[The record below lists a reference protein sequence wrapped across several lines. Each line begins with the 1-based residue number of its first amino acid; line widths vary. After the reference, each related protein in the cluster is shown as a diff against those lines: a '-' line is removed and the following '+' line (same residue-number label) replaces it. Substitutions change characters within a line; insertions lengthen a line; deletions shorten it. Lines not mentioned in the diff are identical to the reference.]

1 MSTDTAVPIAR
12 SADHDQPAS
21 RNLVGGAW
29 LEGGIA
35 AESLNPSTGAP
46 AGRFVSAGAPEA
58 AAAIAAARAAFDTT
72 SWSRDAAGRAR
83 ALHDLAGRLAERADD
98 VATMLSAEGGK
109 LAPQTAWE
117 VGMSVQWLHHA
128 AATALTQSAGDS
140 AEVAPDVTFTS
151 TPEPLGVAGV
161 ISPWN
166 SPVILTVRALG
177 PALAAGCT
185 VVVKMPGQTGLTN
198 GLFAEAVAASS
209 IPAGVVNILTET
221 GNEVAPALVESPD
234 VDVISYTG
242 STPVGRR
249 IAASGAA
256 TLKRLNLEL
265 GGKTPMV
272 VFEDADLDVA
282 VPTIMAALTLMN
294 GQFCVTG
301 SRVLVHRSI
310 ADQLRPALVAAIGSV
325 RVGASDDPTSQLG
338 PLVDTAG
345 ARRVDQLV
353 GDAAAYGTVLV
364 RGGLIE
370 DEDRPGG
377 AYYQPSMIEVE
388 RLDVPLVQ
396 EEVFGPVQTFEIFD
410 DEDDA
415 VRRANATQFGLGASV
430 FTRDQLRANRVGRAI
445 KAGTVWLN
453 CWGVLSERFEQGAFK
468 QSGYGYLCGPRAI
481 ETFQN
486 IRVFAQAGPMGG

>member
-1 MSTDTAVPIAR
+1 M
-12 SADHDQPAS
+12 
-21 RNLVGGAW
+21 
-29 LEGGIA
+29 
-35 AESLNPSTGAP
+35 
-46 AGRFVSAGAPEA
+46 SAGAPEA

-109 LAPQTAWE
+109 LPPQTAWE

-234 VDVISYTG
+234 VDVIS
-242 STPVGRR
+242 
-249 IAASGAA
+249 
-256 TLKRLNLEL
+256 
-265 GGKTPMV
+265 
-272 VFEDADLDVA
+272 
-282 VPTIMAALTLMN
+282 
-294 GQFCVTG
+294 
-301 SRVLVHRSI
+301 
-310 ADQLRPALVAAIGSV
+310 
-325 RVGASDDPTSQLG
+325 
-338 PLVDTAG
+338 
-345 ARRVDQLV
+345 ARRS
-353 GDAAAYGTVLV
+353 DAGS
-364 RGGLIE
+364 
-370 DEDRPGG
+370 
-377 AYYQPSMIEVE
+377 QP
-388 RLDVPLVQ
+388 R
-396 EEVFGPVQTFEIFD
+396 
-410 DEDDA
+410 
-415 VRRANATQFGLGASV
+415 
-430 FTRDQLRANRVGRAI
+430 
-445 KAGTVWLN
+445 
-453 CWGVLSERFEQGAFK
+453 
-468 QSGYGYLCGPRAI
+468 GPRRSSASTSSS
-481 ETFQN
+481 EARRPWSSSRTPTWTL
-486 IRVFAQAGPMGG
+486 RCRPSWPP

>member
-1 MSTDTAVPIAR
+1 
-12 SADHDQPAS
+12 
-21 RNLVGGAW
+21 
-29 LEGGIA
+29 
-35 AESLNPSTGAP
+35 
-46 AGRFVSAGAPEA
+46 
-58 AAAIAAARAAFDTT
+58 
-72 SWSRDAAGRAR
+72 
-83 ALHDLAGRLAERADD
+83 
-98 VATMLSAEGGK
+98 
-109 LAPQTAWE
+109 
-117 VGMSVQWLHHA
+117 
-128 AATALTQSAGDS
+128 
-140 AEVAPDVTFTS
+140 
-151 TPEPLGVAGV
+151 
-161 ISPWN
+161 
-166 SPVILTVRALG
+166 
-177 PALAAGCT
+177 
-185 VVVKMPGQTGLTN
+185 
-198 GLFAEAVAASS
+198 
-209 IPAGVVNILTET
+209 
-221 GNEVAPALVESPD
+221 
-234 VDVISYTG
+234 
-242 STPVGRR
+242 
-249 IAASGAA
+249 
-256 TLKRLNLEL
+256 
-265 GGKTPMV
+265 MV

>member
-1 MSTDTAVPIAR
+1 
-12 SADHDQPAS
+12 
-21 RNLVGGAW
+21 
-29 LEGGIA
+29 
-35 AESLNPSTGAP
+35 
-46 AGRFVSAGAPEA
+46 
-58 AAAIAAARAAFDTT
+58 
-72 SWSRDAAGRAR
+72 
-83 ALHDLAGRLAERADD
+83 
-98 VATMLSAEGGK
+98 
-109 LAPQTAWE
+109 
-117 VGMSVQWLHHA
+117 MSVQWLHHA

-209 IPAGVVNILTET
+209 IPVGVVNILTET